1 MKLKIYYLALSLSF
15 LGLIF
20 YIYSYIKTGELTG
33 VLFTT
38 AASSLS
44 LIASVL
50 ETIKK
55 SRGERENKSILSF
68 DRSITNSISGSGNI
82 INNTVNHKI
91 GLGDKEESLE

>member
-20 YIYSYIKTGELTG
+20 YIYSYMKTGELTG

-55 SRGERENKSILSF
+55 SRGKEKIKVYYLSIVAFQIVSQGVVMLL
-68 DRSITNSISGSGNI
+68 I
-82 INNTVNHKI
+82 IQLIIK
-91 GLGDKEESLE
+91 